1 MGNCLGRRAG
11 LSCAWCQRA
20 VVPFCECETQS
31 VAAAAPESTTAEAAV
46 LHPGMV
52 EVQHVQP
59 IKSKRR
65 KGLAGRTRSW
75 IQKKWRCK
83 KICPAA
89 NEAPLQDPKECTPEK
104 VKEETSPDM
113 ENATGEYHHTPVDD
127 PEECTLGS
135 EEEEVASDTE
145 KPAAWCHRR
154 PVEVLQDLILED
166 IEDDE
171 LPRDVEKPAAWCH
184 RRPVEVLQD
193 LILED
198 IEDDELPRDVEKPAA
213 WCHRRP
219 VEVLQD
225 LILED
230 IEDDELPRDV
240 EKPAA
245 QYHHRPVEVLQDL
258 VLEDIEDDELPRDV
272 EKPAAWCHRRPV
284 EVLQDLILEDIEDD
298 ELLSDVVTVTALN
311 DLSPPEDCRSI
322 TTEDDGESSSL
333 AVYEWILE
341 NLNSEEDIFPDQQE
355 YPAACPHMKPFQ
367 ASLSV
372 ITEESSSSLSEW
384 MREFVPAVIL
394 PGIDSSEE
402 VIAIHK
408 GYSTLLDDGPDLQQE
423 DPSVDA
429 AWVKEATGL
438 QQADQQEY
446 PAPCPHM
453 EPSQGSLSVIT
464 EESSSSL
471 SEWTREFVPAVILPG
486 IDSSEEVIAI
496 HKGYSTL
503 LDDGPDLQ
511 QEDPSVDAAW
521 VKEATGLQQ
530 ADQQEYPAA
539 CPHMKPFQASLS
551 VITEES
557 SSSLSE
563 WTREFVPA
571 GILPGIESSE
581 EIIAIHKG
589 QSPLWDDELE
599 DSIAG
604 SHQQVKECSK
614 PTEKATKKL
623 KVKKERLFLNY
634 GSMVMLYCSLE
645 VSIRW
650 SYCESRKGE
659 ASGPLTCM
667 NSFLRHWKRL

>member
-135 EEEEVASDTE
+135 EEEEVASDT
-145 KPAAWCHRR
+145 
-154 PVEVLQDLILED
+154 
-166 IEDDE
+166 
-171 LPRDVEKPAAWCH
+171 
-184 RRPVEVLQD
+184 
-193 LILED
+193 
-198 IEDDELPRDVEKPAA
+198 EKPAA

-645 VSIRW
+645 VSIPEFLW
-650 SYCESRKGE
+650 SRNVSVYYRGGVTVLADFPDV
-659 ASGPLTCM
+659 ASM
-667 NSFLRHWKRL
+667 NTPDYHGAGSMKV